1 MPYRSLLPVFAF
13 IWHITFTHKF
23 LLFSLNYLLPTMNEP
38 FIYLR
43 ALRHA
48 DHTVF
53 NVQDGQKFY
62 YDPQFNAYVPFSS
75 GQQVKRSM
83 LDAILQ
89 RLGATIAPVTFNYT
103 IEKASAT
110 EKKGKKGKIEVL
122 EDTDDNAE
130 ETGNGNGSSSDAKA
144 LKPKE
149 VWSPCDPSYPDQ
161 LLGGWMKAAKDEISV
176 KRRSPLS
183 ISAMRPL
190 HPLLST
196 LSKENATFDRSSNP
210 DHHPVRVRDGSGNVL
225 SDEEVN
231 AFLTTN
237 NRTLAR
243 RSWIPDLKRASGLF
257 VYDVALD
264 LRTLFCVSLN
274 QHEPELRKDTIEK
287 LRSLG
292 WTESKNVF
300 GACLVC
306 PKDEREKIIA
316 ALAHGLIQ
324 WRITSNQARTY
335 SPMETLA
342 VAVSD
347 NANHLAAL
355 IRARL
360 KEGVDKPAAEPIVD
374 NSTVLAGT
382 KVFVAPPCDG
392 YIVGV
397 HGTFTALE
405 EAEQEL
411 VRRLQAFEYEKQ

>member
-1 MPYRSLLPVFAF
+1 MQQ
-13 IWHITFTHKF
+13 
-23 LLFSLNYLLPTMNEP
+23 P

-53 NVQDGQKFY
+53 NVQDGQKTY
-62 YDPQFNAYVPFSS
+62 WDNQFGTQMPFSS
-75 GQQVKRSM
+75 GQQVKRSV
-83 LDAILQ
+83 LDSALTT
-89 RLGATIAPVTFNYT
+89 LGATIAPITFNYE
-103 IEKASAT
+103 ID
-110 EKKGKKGKIEVL
+110 KKGAL
-122 EDTDDNAE
+122 
-130 ETGNGNGSSSDAKA
+130 GNGE
-144 LKPKE
+144 P
-149 VWSPCDPSYPDQ
+149 WSPCDPSYPDQ
-161 LLGGWMKAAKDEISV
+161 LLGGWMKAAKDEITV

-196 LSKENATFDRSSNP
+196 LSKENATFDRSDKP
-210 DHHPVRVRDGSGNVL
+210 DNHPVRVRTSDGKQL
-225 SDEEVN
+225 SEEEIA
-231 AFLTTN
+231 AFLSGN
-237 NRTLAR
+237 NRTLSR
-243 RSWIPDLKRASGLF
+243 RNWIPDLKRASGLF

-287 LRSLG
+287 LRAAG
-292 WTESKNVF
+292 WIESKNVF

-316 ALAHGLIQ
+316 ALAHGLIE

-342 VAVSD
+342 VAISD
-347 NANHLAAL
+347 NANKLAAV
-355 IRARL
+355 IRAKL

-374 NSTVLAGT
+374 NSTVIAGT
-382 KVFVAPPCDG
+382 SVFVTPPCDG

-397 HGTFTALE
+397 HGTISALDD
-405 EAEQEL
+405 AEQEL
-411 VRRLQAFEYEKQ
+411 VTRLRAFDYEKQ